1 MAYSEYVCIK
11 PIIRDIKVYI
21 CTLKQTNRFSYKTKD
36 LLTILTGNDAVIH
49 KSAN

>member
-1 MAYSEYVCIK
+1 MVHSGYMHTE
-11 PIIRDIKVYI
+11 PITRDMKVHI
-21 CTLKQTNRFSYKTKD
+21 CTLKQTDRSSHKTKD